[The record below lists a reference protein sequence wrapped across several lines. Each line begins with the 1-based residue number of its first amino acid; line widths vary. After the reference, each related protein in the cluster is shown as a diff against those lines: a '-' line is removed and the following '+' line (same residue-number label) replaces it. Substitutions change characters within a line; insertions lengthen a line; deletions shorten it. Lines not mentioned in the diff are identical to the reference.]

1 MLLASMPAVP
11 PLPSS
16 GWPKPEVAE
25 PFARELLRATP
36 PGELAK
42 MLASDPTILPPL
54 LRNLGTVV
62 MTSDPALRDAL
73 NIYMDA
79 LAQAIAPKVDVQ
91 QLTAIVV
98 VDPLRY
104 GEMSDFRARINATL
118 PRRLSHVSTAKAR
131 AVIEELTKSAGLE
144 FDVAEAALH
153 APSIGRRIA
162 FAPLRV
168 PDDASPIEASIYSLN
183 SAFFTDAEIRTFLD
197 AVRTASPKRTILVL
211 GDRPSSALRTIAP
224 RPAQRGEGGRRP
236 GEGPP
241 VNALD
246 SLGRSFTPW
255 PRDPFLVARDGKGVV
270 FVNRPE
276 AQTDREEDQ
285 NMARAIIDSL
295 PASIDARWT
304 TSPFFFHNGN
314 ILITPGTVWT
324 TRYADFDVKE
334 MARFYGRPVRFVHPT
349 SVKPLP
355 GVDLDSI
362 VTLLGHTALVG
373 DIDLGIR
380 MTKNA
385 DWSRVQREY
394 PLRAGDYAAAQ
405 SAMRTRS
412 LQKFLDAVAAELQR
426 DGFTVRRLPLLNIP
440 TSFVARADVAQDK
453 DFLITWNNVVLE
465 GNRAEG
471 FASLLPAV
479 DAEVKKAFADAG
491 FTLTLLPPLTHSIV
505 LGGGYRCASNHIR
518 R

>member
-1 MLLASMPAVP
+1 MLLAAMPAVP
-11 PLPSS
+11 PRPSS

-36 PGELAK
+36 PEALAK
-42 MLASDPTILPPL
+42 MLAADPTLLPPL

-62 MTSDPALRDAL
+62 MTSDPGLRGAL

-79 LAQAIAPKVDVQ
+79 LAEAIAPKVDVQ

-104 GEMSDFRARINATL
+104 GEMTAFRERINQRL
-118 PRRLSHVSTAKAR
+118 PQRLSHVAPAKAR

-153 APSIGRRIA
+153 ARSINRRIA

-168 PDDASPIEASIYSLN
+168 PDDASPIEASIYSLS

-197 AVRTASPKRTILVL
+197 AVRAASPKRRIVVL
-211 GDRPSSALRTIAP
+211 GDRER
-224 RPAQRGEGGRRP
+224 
-236 GEGPP
+236 
-241 VNALD
+241 
-246 SLGRSFTPW
+246 LGRFFTPW
-255 PRDPFLVARDGKGVV
+255 PRDPFLVARDAKGVV
-270 FVNRPE
+270 FVNRPD

-285 NMARAIIDSL
+285 NMARAIIDNL

-314 ILITPGTVWT
+314 ILITPDTVWT

-334 MARFYGRPVRFVHPT
+334 KARFYGRPVRFVHPT

-362 VTLLGHTALVG
+362 VTMLGRTALVG
-373 DIDLGIR
+373 DIDLGVR

-405 SAMRTRS
+405 SAARTRS

-453 DFLITWNNVVLE
+453 DFLMTWNNVVLE
-465 GNRAEG
+465 GSRAEG
-471 FASLLPAV
+471 FSSLLPAV
-479 DAEVKKAFADAG
+479 DAEVKRVFADAG
-491 FTLTLLPPLTHSIV
+491 FTLTLVPPLTHSIV